1 MSYKTVG
8 VGLYRVMTGFDND
21 NDSSQRSLDEFE
33 KFARA
38 SEERLRIALTASF
51 GVTDGRVAAIDA
63 LSWAWENWERV
74 KKMSNPVG
82 YLYRVGQTSARR
94 IRPRPIRIPGD
105 EVHVDAQRISP
116 ELVKAIGDLSDQ
128 QRTAVMLVHA
138 FGWTVRDVG
147 EVLDLAPSTVQTHSE
162 RALARLRAT
171 LEETHAR

>member
-1 MSYKTVG
+1 M
-8 VGLYRVMTGFDND
+8 RDID
-21 NDSSQRSLDEFE
+21 QDSSHRSLDEFE
-33 KFARA
+33 KFVRA

-51 GVTDGRVAAIDA
+51 GAPDGRIAAVDA
-63 LSWAWENWERV
+63 LSWAWENWDRV

-94 IRPRPIRIPGD
+94 NRPQPIRIPAD

-116 ELVKAIGDLSDQ
+116 ELVKAISDLSDQ

-162 RALARLRAT
+162 RALARLRT
-171 LEETHAR
+171 SLEEPHAC